1 MLSCQTPEG
10 HVLEARGEGDINSVC
25 HRGRTGLA
33 QFQLRRVFVDTAQ
46 LQLQPHETNLEQLD
60 HCGSIVAVRME

>member
-10 HVLEARGEGDINSVC
+10 HVLEARGEEDINSEC
-25 HRGRTGLA
+25 HCRRTGLA

-46 LQLQPHETNLEQLD
+46 PHETDLEQID

>member
-10 HVLEARGEGDINSVC
+10 RVREATGEEDINSGC

-46 LQLQPHETNLEQLD
+46 PHETNHRCSQNGVNPKGL
-60 HCGSIVAVRME
+60 G